1 MSPIAPRSQDH
12 QVFARHSKLA
22 KFGTFPVPKDMNNTK
37 KSAADAAAVAT
48 KIAAKVVAKKAAKQA
63 AAEQAEVEAKKAV
76 AVADKATKE

>member
-12 QVFARHSKLA
+12 QVFARHN
-22 KFGTFPVPKDMNNTK
+22 KFGTFPVPMDMNNSNT
-37 KSAADAAAVAT
+37 SAADATPVAT

-63 AAEQAEVEAKKAV
+63 AVEHAEVKAKKVV